1 MVGSF
6 PSNNIDHEDTNP
18 INNSWENLRNASQQ
32 SNTYNAKLRKDN
44 TSGVKGVYLLSS
56 GMYQV
61 KINVNKNTKSLG
73 TFKDL
78 ELAELVAM
86 EARNK
91 YHGNFANHG

>member
-1 MVGSF
+1 
-6 PSNNIDHEDTNP
+6 
-18 INNSWENLRNASQQ
+18 
-32 SNTYNAKLRKDN
+32 
-44 TSGVKGVYLLSS
+44 
-56 GMYQV
+56 MYQV